1 MDTNQILNIIK
12 SLANGVDPTSGEVFA
27 MDSPYNNPIIIR
39 ALFGGLALV
48 VNPPKKTKRT
58 LEQRQ
63 ADNLEKGYPRNAN
76 MPWTEA
82 LKEDLAEQFNAAI
95 NANELAVKFER
106 SYGSIVAQ
114 LKFQGLITEEE
125 SRRY

>member
-1 MDTNQILNIIK
+1 MPFMDTNQILNIIK
-12 SLANGVDPTSGEVFA
+12 SLANGVDPTSGEIFA

-39 ALFGGLALV
+39 ALFGGMALV

-76 MPWTEA
+76 MPWTEE
-82 LKEDLAEQFNAAI
+82 LK
-95 NANELAVKFER
+95 
-106 SYGSIVAQ
+106 
-114 LKFQGLITEEE
+114 
-125 SRRY
+125 